1 MKDFNLFIVFIVVDR
16 IYQEKY
22 EIQQSFARQ
31 LDELGKTLQ
40 SSRNENYAYACLE
53 DAYDEDVQV
62 SKVYFSIIATHTSC
76 NTSERTVQFMV
87 SCSVNS
93 RITIE
98 SGVTMP

>member
-1 MKDFNLFIVFIVVDR
+1 MKDFILFIMFIVVDR

-22 EIQQSFARQ
+22 EIHQSFARQ

-62 SKVYFSIIATHTSC
+62 SKIYFSIIATCTCLVTQVKGPCNSWSHTVLICELPRSLA
-76 NTSERTVQFMV
+76 
-87 SCSVNS
+87 
-93 RITIE
+93 
-98 SGVTMP
+98 